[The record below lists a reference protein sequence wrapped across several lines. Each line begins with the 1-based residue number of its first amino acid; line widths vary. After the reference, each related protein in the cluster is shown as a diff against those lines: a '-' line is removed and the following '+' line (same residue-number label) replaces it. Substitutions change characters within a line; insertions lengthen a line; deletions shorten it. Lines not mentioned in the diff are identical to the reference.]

1 MYGNANKSSFKRN
14 SFNLEADGLSVS
26 VGAVADGVDDES
38 VVGFFSEADSVVSD
52 AKAEFFGVTLQL
64 LNGSLAGLG
73 ETMEGSENPHGM
85 YAVDAADIGA
95 SR

>member
-38 VVGFFSEADSVVSD
+38 VVGFFSEAD
-52 AKAEFFGVTLQL
+52 A
-64 LNGSLAGLG
+64 LG
-73 ETMEGSENPHGM
+73 GI
-85 YAVDAADIGA
+85 DL
-95 SR
+95 